1 MYNNIQMTN
10 TDIKETFHE
19 LDEDISHEMI
29 CGVVDVVVVLI
40 LTLVYIHFMNSII
53 RSGKNEI

>member
-1 MYNNIQMTN
+1 MTN